1 MKFVILAIFAI
12 FVAQSFHI
20 AGKIL
25 LTFAIF
31 SKFADFSKPFLT
43 FSLSKCRI
51 LWNSEFQ
58 VLNSRFYFRVTWTP
72 HLNCQRESGFQ
83 SPGFQISQSKF
94 LRFRNPIYH
103 TWGYMH
109 CFATTYSFTIIT
121 INLEIL
127 ERSLL
132 GSYFLKLYLDWKRLL
147 AYCDQLKVSR
157 WNPLRNWIILIFRGL
172 QLEPFLRSYFIQL
185 ITFIALKT
193 CEKECNMLEVIL
205 VKGFCPL
212 KIKISQFPNGFCLK
226 VNKKQF
232 WGMKLNE
239 ICLSCSIKF
248 AFTF

>member
-1 MKFVILAIFAI
+1 MKFIILAIFAI

-58 VLNSRFYFRVTWTP
+58 VLNSRFYLSVTWTP
-72 HLNCQRESGFQ
+72 HLNCQRESGFE

-94 LRFRNPIYH
+94 LRFRNPIYL
-103 TWGYMH
+103 TWGYIH

-121 INLEIL
+121 INLEIF

-147 AYCDQLKVSR
+147 AYCDQLKL
-157 WNPLRNWIILIFRGL
+157 LR
-172 QLEPFLRSYFIQL
+172 
-185 ITFIALKT
+185 
-193 CEKECNMLEVIL
+193 
-205 VKGFCPL
+205 
-212 KIKISQFPNGFCLK
+212 
-226 VNKKQF
+226 
-232 WGMKLNE
+232 
-239 ICLSCSIKF
+239 
-248 AFTF
+248 